1 MLGWSLIRAIGS
13 YLQQKWSGWRIRRLG
28 LLRCLLNLALTV
40 LAWCFLPLESARWRT
55 IRERK
60 EVYFPHI
67 DFQRLRPLDA
77 VRVAIQ
83 AAFLLFY
90 IPQSERGPSF

>member
-1 MLGWSLIRAIGS
+1 MLGWSLIRTIGS

-40 LAWCFLPLESARWRT
+40 LAWCFLPLESVRWRT

-60 EVYFPHI
+60 EVYFFSTSLESSEARVFIP
-67 DFQRLRPLDA
+67 DLSRPFA
-77 VRVAIQ
+77 R
-83 AAFLLFY
+83 
-90 IPQSERGPSF
+90 S